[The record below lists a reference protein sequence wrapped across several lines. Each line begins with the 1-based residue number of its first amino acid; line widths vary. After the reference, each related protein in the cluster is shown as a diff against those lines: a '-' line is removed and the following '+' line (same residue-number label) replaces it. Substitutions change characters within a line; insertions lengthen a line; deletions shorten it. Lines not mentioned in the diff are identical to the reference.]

1 MPASLLSRRDLEFF
15 LYEVFDAESLTA
27 RARYAD
33 HNRESFDAAM
43 DIAVRRC
50 VVRCR
55 ADGAGTRG

>member
-15 LYEVFDAESLTA
+15 LYEVFDAESLTT

-43 DIAVRRC
+43 DIAEKIAEDYFVPIRKKW
-50 VVRCR
+50 
-55 ADGAGTRG
+55 T